1 MSTTEAWTE
10 LLSKR
15 IFLYDH
21 IPIHSV
27 YRSLPTPD
35 RIKHPQKAMSIY
47 ANTPWS
53 GSDNLTPLGIEWKG
67 GREQPL
73 LSPEQRRSILG
84 AALDLQTEALSF
96 ISTDGIDKYVLM
108 IGWMKCIRRPCVY
121 LIKRHFGRVS
131 MQSGPIET
139 LNVAVV
145 VKKRIWGWN
154 LRAKD
159 INLYI

>member
-15 IFLYDH
+15 FFFSIH
-21 IPIHSV
+21 IPIHR

-73 LSPEQRRSILG
+73 CSPKQRRFILG
-84 AALDLQTEALSF
+84 TALDLQAEALSF

-108 IGWMKCIRRPCVY
+108 IWWMKCIRRPCVY
-121 LIKRHFGRVS
+121 LIKRHFG
-131 MQSGPIET
+131 SGI
-139 LNVAVV
+139 NAKWVH
-145 VKKRIWGWN
+145 WN
-154 LRAKD
+154 AECRCGG
-159 INLYI
+159 